1 MSNET
6 ELAEKTP
13 EDKVAKPDG
22 LDFGAVIAKLKD
34 MGGFL
39 SLDGKASRGEYWATF
54 LILWLPLALLSG
66 VFTTL
71 ALVLDPKSFALL
83 SYPMAL
89 FTGLATMCLV
99 AANLVMLPIL
109 MRRLRDAKISPWLAV
124 GCFALAVVPFPW
136 FGYAGALVILAA
148 GIFPSKADA
157 DGAPAAG
164 TAANAKIGFLM
175 PLLFVLAAAMSGS
188 MMAYFTAWFQE
199 KSVMS
204 NFEKNKDK
212 ALEEAKKQS
221 EKLKKE
227 MGESFGGNSFDD
239 DDDES
244 SGWGKKSRGWGRK
257 EPEREK
263 VSVSRKT
270 AGASDSSMVSK
281 YESYLRRMAKEMPG
295 LASES
300 DIQQALREF
309 KRSSPAKQREILSN
323 TDLIQKSFK

>member
-6 ELAEKTP
+6 EQTEKTS
-13 EDKVAKPDG
+13 EDKVAKSGG
-22 LDFGAVIAKLKD
+22 LDFGAVFAKLKD
-34 MGGFL
+34 MGSFL

-54 LILWLPLALLSG
+54 LILWLPLVLLSG

-136 FGYAGALVILAA
+136 FGYAGAVVILAA

-157 DGAPAAG
+157 DGVPAAG
-164 TAANAKIGFLM
+164 IAANAKIGILM

-199 KSVMS
+199 KSVT
-204 NFEKNKDK
+204 KNIDK
-212 ALEEAKKQS
+212 AMKEASK
-221 EKLKKE
+221 ELKKE
-227 MGESFGGNSFDD
+227 SEKFKKKMEKDMGDVFGGNSFDD
-239 DDDES
+239 DDEES
-244 SGWGKKSRGWGRK
+244 SGWGKKSRGWGRN
-257 EPEREK
+257 EK
-263 VSVSRKT
+263 VSARRET
-270 AGASDSSMVSK
+270 ASASDLVGR
-281 YESYLRRMAKEMPG
+281 YESNLRRIAKEAPG
-295 LASES
+295 ALSES
-300 DIQQALREF
+300 DIQDALRDF
-309 KRSSPAKQREILSN
+309 KNSSSNKQKELLSN
-323 TDLIQKSFK
+323 TDLMLKSVK